1 MLLKED
7 IIFDSDNNSR
17 IKLRFIN
24 SGDIELLR
32 KWKNDNKQYFFF
44 DKIINPDQQ
53 LEWYRNFSKREN
65 DFMFIVELDTKRIGC
80 MGFRQINKTIDIYNV
95 ILGEKQYSQQ
105 KVMSN
110 AFQLMIS
117 NIKEKFALE
126 IFAKVLKSNPAL
138 RWYLKNGFRVS
149 GKKDK
154 YFLIK
159 MENSKK

>member
-53 LEWYRNFSKREN
+53 LEWYRNFTKRKN
-65 DFMFIVELDTKRIGC
+65 DFMFIVELDSKRIGC
-80 MGFRQINKTIDIYNV
+80 MGYRLINRTIDIYNV
-95 ILGEKQYSQQ
+95 ILGEKKYSQQ

-117 NIKEKFALE
+117 NIKKKFALE
-126 IFAKVLKSNPAL
+126 IFAKVIIDNPAL
-138 RWYLKNGFRVS
+138 TWYFKNGFKVS
-149 GKKDK
+149 EKKDQ

-159 MENSKK
+159 MENTN